1 MLEDS
6 VHLLLRP
13 FIFLKGLTKT
23 FQESEI
29 KTIDLKRGRQEAQ
42 SFFDWFSEESNSVTD
57 ELGEIIKDEIWPNP
71 LQFYLVSYVRL
82 ELKAVVY

>member
-1 MLEDS
+1 MLQDS

-13 FIFLKGLTKT
+13 FIFPKDLTKT
-23 FQESEI
+23 FQESAAG
-29 KTIDLKRGRQEAQ
+29 LKRGRQEAQ
-42 SFFDWFSEESNSVTD
+42 SFFNWFSEESNSVTD

-71 LQFYLVSYVRL
+71 LQFYLVSYVRP